1 MARYDTY
8 GATDDQIIEDIDS
21 SFKGFNDRSRP
32 DSLEPGMFT
41 VAHNVRFD
49 TNGLA
54 ETRKAVNVISAPF
67 AVDTN
72 TRFTLP
78 FNLYADDAATST
90 TESGGKLIFAGVTTT
105 TGTDASN
112 GIINN
117 TLVSVTGTINN
128 VVGYVS
134 GSNYIATRES
144 ATSISINIPVTTT
157 GVVSGTPTISAPKLS
172 NSQDTRV
179 VASTNFVD
187 PANNDEEYILLIG
200 TVSAKAVKLSDGSTT
215 SIDYPAGTVIDSD
228 DVNVSAIQAFNKILI
243 FEEGNVPLSWDL
255 NFSNNFVEMQSGTY
269 TQPTIKA
276 STEATASAAGLV
288 TLASITNT
296 GFGALVV
303 GDEIVVVASDMTGVS
318 VDSTYQ
324 VAEKTDT
331 SVSFYAEAPTEAS
344 NKSVSIIGRVSGG
357 AGFIHAPGP
366 SDGIVHR
373 NRLVV
378 PYRNT
383 VNAGDNSYT
392 ARNVTDELLISNPF
406 NAEKFDTTFGTF
418 VTAGG
423 QNDSFVAAFSFAED
437 KLLMFNR
444 KSISVVTGI
453 DSINFQDAKVQTLT
467 KEIGLVAKD
476 SIVQVGNQILFLSDN
491 GVYGVSFQDLYNLR
505 GNEVPLSEPIDSTIG
520 NIDKKNWEKSTAV
533 YFDNR
538 YYLAVPMDSIF
549 NLFGATGTQSF
560 NNHVLV
566 YNFLT
571 KAWESDDFYI
581 DRFFAIDKLI
591 VAGTG
596 EKRGVYA
603 VNSQGGVHQLEAS
616 SSDIQDSTISTVGGS
631 TNLNHIYT
639 RLHTRQYNLGTM
651 DRKKWNNYEL
661 VFGSSLSG
669 TSCTAAIFFVFEN
682 RDTQNTATT
691 YTTSNS
697 GVSFRGRIGNI
708 RAYGAQAQI
717 IATNGR
723 IRLNQLKIA
732 GALTFKSLNKLE

>member
-32 DSLEPGMFT
+32 DSLESGMFT

-54 ETRKAVNVISAPF
+54 ETRKAVNVLSAPF
-67 AVDTN
+67 TVSAN
-72 TRFTLP
+72 TAFTLP
-78 FNLYADDAATST
+78 FNLYADDAATGT

-128 VVGYVS
+128 VVGYIS

-172 NSQDTRV
+172 NAQDTRV

-187 PANNDEEYILLIG
+187 PANSNEEYILLVG
-200 TVSAKAVKLSDGSTT
+200 TASAKAVKISDGTT
-215 SIDYPAGTVIDSD
+215 TTIDYPAGTVIDSN
-228 DVNVSAIQAFNKILI
+228 DVDVSAIQAFNKIII
-243 FEEGNVPLSWDL
+243 FEESNVPLSWDL
-255 NFSNNFVEMQSGTY
+255 NFSNNFVAMESGTF
-269 TQPTIKA
+269 TQPTVKA
-276 STEATASAAGLV
+276 STQATASAAGLV

-296 GFGALVV
+296 GFGTLNI
-303 GDEIVVVASDMTGVS
+303 GDEIVVVASDMTGIS

-331 SVSFYAEAPTEAS
+331 SVSFYAEVPEEAA

-378 PYRNT
+378 PFRNT
-383 VNAGDNSYT
+383 VDAGDNSYT
-392 ARNVTDELLISNPF
+392 ARNITDELLISNPF

-423 QNDSFVAAFSFAED
+423 QNDSFVAAFSFADD
-437 KLLMFNR
+437 KLLMFNK
-444 KSISVVTGI
+444 KSIAVVTGI
-453 DSINFQDAKVQTLT
+453 DSINFADAKVQTLT

-505 GNEVPLSEPIDSTIG
+505 GNEVPLSEPIDSTIA

-538 YYLAVPMDSIF
+538 YYIAVPMNSQF
-549 NLFGATGTQSF
+549 NAGGDDGTQDF

-571 KAWESDDFYI
+571 KAWESDDFYGDQSFSI
-581 DRFFAIDKLI
+581 EKLI
-591 VAGTG
+591 IAGTG

-603 VNSQGGVHQLEAS
+603 VNTLGGVHQLEAS
-616 SSDIQDSTISTVGGS
+616 STDTQDATISSIGGS
-631 TNLNHIYT
+631 TNLSHINT
-639 RLHTRQYNLGTM
+639 RLTTRQYNLGTI
-651 DRKKWNNYEL
+651 DRKKWNNYEI
-661 VFGSSLSG
+661 VFGSSLLN
-669 TSCTAAIFFVFEN
+669 TSAGLAIVFVFEN
-682 RDTQNTATT
+682 KDTSRLATR
-691 YTTSNS
+691 YTTSDE
-697 GVSFRGRIGNI
+697 GVSFRGRIGNF
-708 RAYGAQAQI
+708 RAYGAQAEI
-717 IATNGR
+717 TVESGR

-732 GALTFKSLNKLE
+732 GALTFKSLNKAE